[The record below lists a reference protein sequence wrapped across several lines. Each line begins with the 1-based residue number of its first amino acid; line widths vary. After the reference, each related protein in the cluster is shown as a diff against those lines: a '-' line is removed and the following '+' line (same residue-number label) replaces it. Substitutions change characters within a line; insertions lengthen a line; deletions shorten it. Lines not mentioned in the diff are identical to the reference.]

1 MLGGGRQTAPGQA
14 TRHEAPAG
22 GCEHVAAFERR
33 APSVVQYV
41 PAAGKENVAQC
52 GDKARILQND
62 GLEIRPS
69 ERRPQPP
76 ATEAKPRLLH
86 HVAMAATTSAR
97 LHLKVLSQRM
107 KMLLAARAAAR
118 AATTEERRRMATSKL
133 AMVVLPTEL

>member
-1 MLGGGRQTAPGQA
+1 MGDAKQPPAKPRG
-14 TRHEAPAG
+14 TRPRPA
-22 GCEHVAAFERR
+22 AASTLLHSSR

-52 GDKARILQND
+52 GDKAWILQND